1 MRTVINGNVD
11 TPAGAE
17 KRDFPL
23 LMAMQTPD
31 LRNPTSWAWNATVD
45 RQLFWQLRSQVSYV
59 GRSASHL
66 ERARNINQLQPGTI
80 QANPG
85 INANALRPYKGF
97 GNITLYETTG
107 ESKYNAFQLNVDRRS
122 AKGVSFNVAYTFSRT
137 EDNGSDIRDL
147 APNAY
152 DESGYYGISNL
163 DRPHVFVSQGR
174 YRLPSAAGKPAVV
187 EALLGN
193 WDLSGV
199 FQAQSG
205 APFDVRT
212 ATDLAGVGPGSG
224 NQYYE
229 MVSDPLANR
238 TEWDGTSA
246 VWFDKNAFRAP
257 AAGTFAT
264 SQPRNVLRQPG
275 FWDLHMSLRKS
286 FPFGT
291 RRFEFRWDVF
301 NVLNHSTLSPAQTN
315 PNVADF
321 GLITSRT
328 GNRTMQMGLQYAF

>member
-1 MRTVINGNVD
+1 MRRRG
-11 TPAGAE
+11 
-17 KRDFPL
+17 
-23 LMAMQTPD
+23 
-31 LRNPTSWAWNATVD
+31 
-45 RQLFWQLRSQVSYV
+45 
-59 GRSASHL
+59 
-66 ERARNINQLQPGTI
+66 
-80 QANPG
+80 
-85 INANALRPYKGF
+85 
-97 GNITLYETTG
+97 
-107 ESKYNAFQLNVDRRS
+107 SKYNAFQLNVDRRS
-122 AKGVSFNVAYTFSRT
+122 TRGVSFNVAYTFSRT

-147 APNAY
+147 APNSY
-152 DESGYYGISNL
+152 DESAYYGISNL
-163 DRPHVFVSQGR
+163 DRPHVFVSQAR
-174 YRLPSAAGKPAVV
+174 YRLPTAASQPAIV
-187 EALLGN
+187 EAILGN

-205 APFDVRT
+205 VPFDVRT
-212 ATDLAGVGPGSG
+212 ATDIAGVGPGSG
-224 NQYYE
+224 TQYYE
-229 MVSDPLANR
+229 LVGDPLAAR

-264 SQPRNVLRQPG
+264 SQSRNFLRQPG

-301 NVLNHSTLSPAQTN
+301 NVLNHTTLGTAQTN